1 MHASLTAAGGKLQG
15 GKQREDKQEE
25 PLPQE
30 QQPPQEPQAQEPQE
44 EDPQEQELN
53 EEAVSLSFLC
63 CKQMLSTA
71 TAAASVFMLKSGP
84 CCQMNPSKLVLCPVN

>member
-1 MHASLTAAGGKLQG
+1 M
-15 GKQREDKQEE
+15 
-25 PLPQE
+25 PQE
-30 QQPPQEPQAQEPQE
+30 QQPPQEPQEQEPQE

-71 TAAASVFMLKSGP
+71 AAAISVFVLKLGP
-84 CCQMNPSKLVLCPVN
+84 RCQMNPCNMLYVQQTELDNLQGFVLTMNE